1 MAHSRRLRARSG
13 AIGLLG
19 VCWCLARLASLVG
32 CGAKHAG
39 FDADDAGI
47 ASPTTEDDAS
57 TPSNEPLDGG
67 AIGFAGDDATTH
79 LDAGGGLCAVGTA
92 GSFAMAGTLNLFG
105 ATVYYDDGGALP
117 PGHYRIAYVDGCMQY
132 GQGQNW
138 TCNGARWLNDG
149 WYLVGSTTDDHVLE
163 APCTW
168 WQSPLSTDGTFA
180 TFDDCVD
187 ANTAV
192 PPVDFDFDFDGGPL
206 GLWLS
211 DYPYDDNTPGVNG
224 RNPKWQLTS
233 QSHDYRS
240 SRRDSEHRIVVHVDS
255 DGQRR
260 ILGDGV
266 G

>member
-1 MAHSRRLRARSG
+1 MVAVA
-13 AIGLLG
+13 A
-19 VCWCLARLASLVG
+19 LA
-32 CGAKHAG
+32 
-39 FDADDAGI
+39 
-47 ASPTTEDDAS
+47 
-57 TPSNEPLDGG
+57 
-67 AIGFAGDDATTH
+67 
-79 LDAGGGLCAVGTA
+79 
-92 GSFAMAGTLNLFG
+92 
-105 ATVYYDDGGALP
+105 
-117 PGHYRIAYVDGCMQY
+117 
-132 GQGQNW
+132 
-138 TCNGARWLNDG
+138 
-149 WYLVGSTTDDHVLE
+149 
-163 APCTW
+163 
-168 WQSPLSTDGTFA
+168 DGTFA

-192 PPVDFDFDFDGGPL
+192 PPVDFDFDGGPL

-224 RNPKWQLTS
+224 RNPALVVVVGCLGCSSSGGVAASDAAAPTFSMALEGAPGAEKFMCQLVTFPQGGYVTS